1 MAPQKTA
8 INAFIDTKASC
19 KKLQFGVSKCKKLHV
34 VKTKSKYKCQN
45 LKIGEWKV
53 KNVKN
58 TVTNDSSPEDIFT
71 GDSDISETNEEN
83 T

>member
-1 MAPQKTA
+1 M
-8 INAFIDTKASC
+8 
-19 KKLQFGVSKCKKLHV
+19 G
-34 VKTKSKYKCQN
+34 KTKSKYKCQN

-71 GDSDISETNEEN
+71 GDSDISVTNEEKYLGDIISRN
-83 T
+83 AKMSGILQIEKINQ